1 MKNTG
6 IAGLLFIAMF
16 CLLSASASAASTQRD
31 MAKDK
36 TTSIQTG
43 KALFEN
49 GNALLKEKRFAEAL
63 VAFTRS
69 IDAYPESSAAWAN
82 RGLAYAN
89 MGPANYD
96 AARENFDKAISLNP
110 KNDHAYFNRAVL
122 NKRTGR
128 QQAFLDDLR
137 AAAQLGNKL
146 AQQELQKVQA
156 ETAAPQPAHAAGGN
170 TAPANPTPLPTG
182 GYDTCTLPSDHVA
195 MIGGAERPT
204 DPAYKSV
211 CVAMIPPSCRNWT
224 VSHQPCA
231 YRSCIVKANVSHCPN
246 GDPTAYVA
254 KQTLPFTKEDFAQM
268 DSMIAA
274 EAQRIAA
281 KRGPAP
287 TGNAAATA
295 QYYQEQLNHRMVE
308 FGNGNAGGVTY
319 NGQ

>member
-1 MKNTG
+1 MTISKL
-6 IAGLLFIAMF
+6 AGAMAGMMLF
-16 CLLSASASAASTQRD
+16 AALGAAAAEEGQGSSTVAEARRL
-31 MAKDK
+31 
-36 TTSIQTG
+36 I
-43 KALFEN
+43 EH
-49 GNALLKEKRFAEAL
+49 GNALLKDRRYAAAL
-63 VAFTRS
+63 VEYTHA
-69 IDAYPESSAAWAN
+69 IDADPQSSAARCN
-82 RGLAYAN
+82 RGLAYVH
-89 MGPANYD
+89 MGPDNFD
-96 AARENFDKAISLNP
+96 AARKDYDKAISLNP
-110 KNDHAYFNRAVL
+110 KNRVAYFNRAQL
-122 NKRTGR
+122 NKRMGQ

-137 AAAQLGNKL
+137 TAAQLGNKL
-146 AQQELQKVQA
+146 AQQELQKSRT
-156 ETAAPQPAHAAGGN
+156 ETASAQPAHAAGGN
-170 TAPANPTPLPTG
+170 NPPANPSPLPTG

-231 YRSCIVKANVSHCPN
+231 YRTCIVKANVSHCPN